1 MLNDEPVHQAPI
13 IRKLWR
19 ADVRQRGKLRPQSDR
34 WCSLKMD
41 TRIALGLSEHLF
53 AEALALKAS
62 TVGIRPVDAVEELLT
77 QTLVQNICDAEP
89 VRLHKPPSVKLH
101 SMYYKNRCAS
111 LAELARGGYETWY
124 VELKFATAAEAAVE
138 SFEVEGMGLEL
149 RPINYGP
156 AGLITHR
163 LWSKKLKTQTN
174 HILRLNHL
182 LVPPNIF
189 ARTIGAVEKMPPLE
203 QPFIANPRPGPR
215 PAGFEMDIEGFELV
229 SFDHVVNGK
238 RHFCACAR
246 PSHEKIKNNGTS
258 GGTLWNLMARL
269 LAKAEYQDGVCHL
282 CVANRAG
289 PEAAADLY
297 GDSVQ
302 EFVAA
307 YITQMRLAHG
317 MDKATARSEVQQTL
331 GLSRWVREAEM
342 HGLVKKLFPEQV
354 IFREASPPWLKRQ
367 RLDVYIPA
375 LNLAMEHQ
383 GEQHYKAVKAFGGD
397 AALQRNFERD
407 ALKKQLCAENGVH
420 LVEIRFDDPLT
431 LPVLRQ
437 RLQRFLG
444 KA

>member
-1 MLNDEPVHQAPI
+1 
-13 IRKLWR
+13 
-19 ADVRQRGKLRPQSDR
+19 
-34 WCSLKMD
+34 MD
-41 TRIALGLSEHLF
+41 TKIALGFSEHLF

-62 TVGIRPVDAVEELLT
+62 TVGVRPVDAVEELLT
-77 QTLVQNICDAEP
+77 QTLVQNIRDAES

-111 LAELARGGYETWY
+111 LADLALGGYETWY

-138 SFEVEGMGLEL
+138 SFEVGGMGLAL
-149 RPINYGP
+149 QPITYGP
-156 AGLITHR
+156 AGLMTHR

-182 LVPPNIF
+182 RVPPDIF
-189 ARTIGAVEKMPPLE
+189 ARTIAAVEKMPPLE
-203 QPFIANPRPGPR
+203 QPLIANPRPGPR
-215 PAGFEMDIEGFELV
+215 PAGFEMDVEGFELV
-229 SFDHVVNGK
+229 SFDHVVSGK

-246 PSHEKIKNNGTS
+246 LAHEKIKNNGSS

-297 GDSVQ
+297 GDAVQ

-307 YITQMRLAHG
+307 YITQKRLAHG
-317 MDKATARSEVQQTL
+317 MDKATARSEVLQTL
-331 GLSRWVREAEM
+331 GLSRWLREAEM
-342 HGLVKKLFPEQV
+342 QGLVKKLFPEQV
-354 IFREASPPWLKRQ
+354 ILREASPPWLKRQ

-375 LNLAMEHQ
+375 LNLALEYQ
-383 GEQHYKAVKAFGGD
+383 GEQHYKAIKAFGGY
-397 AALQRNFERD
+397 AALQRNLERD
-407 ALKKQLCAENGVH
+407 ALKKQLCLENGVH

>member
-1 MLNDEPVHQAPI
+1 
-13 IRKLWR
+13 
-19 ADVRQRGKLRPQSDR
+19 
-34 WCSLKMD
+34 MD
-41 TRIALGLSEHLF
+41 TKIALGFSEHLF

-62 TVGIRPVDAVEELLT
+62 TVGVRPVDAVEELLT
-77 QTLVQNICDAEP
+77 QTLIQNIRDAES

-101 SMYYKNRCAS
+101 SMYHKNRCAS
-111 LAELARGGYETWY
+111 LADLARGGYETWY

-138 SFEVEGMGLEL
+138 SFEVDGMGLAL
-149 RPINYGP
+149 QPITYGP
-156 AGLITHR
+156 AGLMTHR

-182 LVPPNIF
+182 RVPPDIF
-189 ARTIGAVEKMPPLE
+189 ARTIAAVEKMSPLE
-203 QPFIANPRPGPR
+203 QPLIANPRPGPR
-215 PAGFEMDIEGFELV
+215 PAGFEMDVEGFELV
-229 SFDHVVNGK
+229 SFDHVVSGK

-246 PSHEKIKNNGTS
+246 LAHEKIKNNGS
-258 GGTLWNLMARL
+258 RGGTLRNLMARL
-269 LAKAEYQDGVCHL
+269 LAKAEYRDGVCHL

-297 GDSVQ
+297 GDAVQ

-331 GLSRWVREAEM
+331 GLSRWLREAEM
-342 HGLVKKLFPEQV
+342 HVLVKKLFPEQV
-354 IFREASPPWLKRQ
+354 ILREASPKWLKRQ

-375 LNLAMEHQ
+375 LNLALEHQ
-383 GEQHYKAVKAFGGD
+383 GEQHYKAIKAFGGD
-397 AALQRNFERD
+397 AALQRNLERD
-407 ALKKQLCAENGVH
+407 ALKKQLCLENGVH
-420 LVEIRFDDPLT
+420 LVEIRFDDSLT

>member
-1 MLNDEPVHQAPI
+1 MNT
-13 IRKLWR
+13 K
-19 ADVRQRGKLRPQSDR
+19 
-34 WCSLKMD
+34 
-41 TRIALGLSEHLF
+41 IALGVSEHVF

-62 TVGIRPVDAVEELLT
+62 TVGVRPVDAVEELLT
-77 QTLVQNICDAEP
+77 QTLVQNILDAAS
-89 VRLHKPPSVKLH
+89 VKLHKTPSVKLH
-101 SMYYKNRCAS
+101 SIYYKNRCAS
-111 LAELARGGYETWY
+111 LADLARGGYETWY

-138 SFEVEGMGLEL
+138 SFEVEGIGLEL

-189 ARTIGAVEKMPPLE
+189 ARTIGAVGKMPPLE

-215 PAGFEMDIEGFELV
+215 PTGFEMDIEGFELV

-246 PSHEKIKNNGTS
+246 PAHEKIKNSGTS

-297 GDSVQ
+297 GASVQ

-354 IFREASPPWLKRQ
+354 ILREASPPWLKRQ

-375 LNLAMEHQ
+375 LNLALEHQ